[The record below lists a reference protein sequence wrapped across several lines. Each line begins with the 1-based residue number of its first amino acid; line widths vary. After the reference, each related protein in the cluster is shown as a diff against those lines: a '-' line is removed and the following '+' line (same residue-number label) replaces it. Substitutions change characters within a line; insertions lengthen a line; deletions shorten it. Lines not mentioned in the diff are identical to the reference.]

1 MPHVVINFV
10 FSNISVTIA
19 MMEFALLRGHISD
32 LGFTYI
38 IIVIS
43 VNCPIIPTNVDIY
56 APCSTQSWNVRL
68 RNACA
73 TCRYPEFAF
82 PVA

>member
-1 MPHVVINFV
+1 MPRAIINFL

-19 MMEFALLRGHISD
+19 MTEYALLRGHISY

-38 IIVIS
+38 IS
-43 VNCPIIPTNVDIY
+43 VNCPITPTNVDIY
-56 APCSTQSWNVRL
+56 APCYTQSRKVRL
-68 RNACA
+68 RNAI
-73 TCRYPEFAF
+73 CRYPEFAF